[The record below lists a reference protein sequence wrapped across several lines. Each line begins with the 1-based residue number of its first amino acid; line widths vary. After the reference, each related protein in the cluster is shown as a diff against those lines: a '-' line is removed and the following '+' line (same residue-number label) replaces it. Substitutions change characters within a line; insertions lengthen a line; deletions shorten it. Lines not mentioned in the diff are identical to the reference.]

1 MANKVAKDP
10 VFIHSGAAELFA
22 TIGSGRASR
31 VNESNTEIYLIGTNE
46 NYTFSFEEN
55 RVSGFF
61 DNVLFEECVFEGKGL
76 QLRNCTF
83 VNVKL
88 KDCTFDDVWFTDLYF
103 EDVIIVGVKFQ
114 DARWSE
120 DSRQCFVIDEHNL
133 HTIFPNRFCQS
144 KRGPD
149 GPPDEVTDLAWLA
162 GQVSIL
168 DGTQVDADERL
179 ARQLAEEDEKPAY
192 KLAMDRKQE
201 EAGIDDEA
209 HSSKKISDA
218 DRTWLAGGKPT
229 SAEAMLT
236 RTERRMG
243 TGSRVFKARASA
255 KTPSGV
261 TTKPSTSATLPDLI
275 APSKLD
281 SLLVLDH
288 KFPAML
294 PSMSDAAS
302 VPRPLA
308 IEEADASER
317 ATAKA
322 TLTIAAP
329 SLDDT
334 ELSKVQAR
342 LDGQQNRGLRIPSGA
357 PTMFH
362 AVSKAIM
369 KLEDEL
375 DANSES
381 DGELGVDLVQLD

>member
-22 TIGSGRASR
+22 TMASGRASR

-46 NYTFSFEEN
+46 NYNFSFEEN
-55 RVSGFF
+55 SVSGFF
-61 DNVLFEECVFEGKGL
+61 DNVLFKECVFEGKGL

-83 VNVKL
+83 VNVKF
-88 KDCTFDDVWFTDLYF
+88 KDCTFDGVWFTDLYL
-103 EDVIIVGVKFQ
+103 EDVIIVG
-114 DARWSE
+114 
-120 DSRQCFVIDEHNL
+120 CFVIDEGNL
-133 HTIFPNRFCQS
+133 YTIFPNRFRQS
-144 KRGPD
+144 KIGQNGR
-149 GPPDEVTDLAWLA
+149 PDEVMDLAWLA

-168 DGTQVDADERL
+168 DGSQVDSDERL

-218 DRTWLAGGKPT
+218 DRAWLAGGKPT

-243 TGSRVFKARASA
+243 KGSRVFKARASA

-261 TTKPSTSATLPDLI
+261 TTKPSTSATLPDLT

-288 KFPAML
+288 RYPAML
-294 PSMSDAAS
+294 PSMTDAAS

-308 IEEADASER
+308 IEEADVSER
-317 ATAKA
+317 AAAKA

-329 SLDDT
+329 FFDDT
-334 ELSKVQAR
+334 KLSELQAR
-342 LDGQQNRGLRIPSGA
+342 LDGQQSRGLRIPPGA

-375 DANSES
+375 DGHS
-381 DGELGVDLVQLD
+381 DNDGDGGQVVNLVQLD